1 MTTTQ
6 PQPYEVTVVRGL
18 EQVAYQELR
27 QKLGKHVR
35 LSRPIEGEIG
45 SGALQF
51 TFRGNPARLLQLN
64 TISNAFVV
72 CEYDIPRPK
81 ALCDQQNFADL
92 VQKIQTILNLYPR
105 RTFRNFGISAAGD
118 DSAVMQ
124 RLADMLRKKLSI
136 PHAPDEIDLLLRIRP
151 SRLRE
156 SGWEVLIR
164 MSPRPLSVRAWRVAD
179 MEGAL
184 PAPVASCM
192 VRMTLPQPSD
202 RFLNIAC
209 GSGTLLIERLIDNRA
224 TRVIGCDIS
233 TDALAYA
240 RENLT
245 AAQLQHFVELQ
256 DWDARALNLP
266 DASIDAI
273 CADLPYGIAG
283 GSHKDDVTLY
293 PAILDEAGR
302 VAKPGA
308 RFVLITQEEKLMG
321 EIVGRSTAWRQIDE
335 IKLSLRGLH
344 PRIFVLE
351 RSA

>member
-136 PHAPDEIDLLLRIRP
+136 PHAPDESICCYAFAVTVG
-151 SRLRE
+151 E

-202 RFLNIAC
+202 GFFNIAC
-209 GSGTLLIERLIDNRA
+209 RLGHAAHRTA
-224 TRVIGCDIS
+224 HRQPGH
-233 TDALAYA
+233 A
-240 RENLT
+240 RDRMRY
-245 AAQLQHFVELQ
+245 QH
-256 DWDARALNLP
+256 
-266 DASIDAI
+266 
-273 CADLPYGIAG
+273 G
-283 GSHKDDVTLY
+283 
-293 PAILDEAGR
+293 
-302 VAKPGA
+302 
-308 RFVLITQEEKLMG
+308 
-321 EIVGRSTAWRQIDE
+321 
-335 IKLSLRGLH
+335 
-344 PRIFVLE
+344 PR
-351 RSA
+351 